1 MKHSAAVQQ
10 APHAAQLRLVSTDH
24 IVDRVK
30 VSLPLVCGILAAVL
44 YVAMMQL
51 VRYDGYN
58 WISQTVS
65 ELSAIGAPTR
75 PLWFWLAWAY
85 TALVI
90 AFGWGVWKSA
100 GGNRSLRVVGG
111 LILASGLLGLVW
123 PFAPMHQRE
132 ALAAGGGTISDTFH
146 IVLAFVT
153 VPLFLLT
160 VGCGAAAFGRRF
172 RLYSIATIVIAFV
185 AGAFT
190 ALAGPRISANLPTP
204 WIGLWERINIGV
216 YMIWLVVL
224 AITLLRMN
232 VPATRGAGGAS

>member
-1 MKHSAAVQQ
+1 MAAPGIAITSSNRTAQ
-10 APHAAQLRLVSTDH
+10 AVPVENVFL
-24 IVDRVK
+24 I
-30 VSLPLVCGILAAVL
+30 CGIVASLL

-51 VRYDGYN
+51 IRYDGYN

-75 PLWFWLAWAY
+75 PLWFWLAWMY
-85 TALVI
+85 TALML
-90 AFGWGVWKSA
+90 AFGWGLWKS
-100 GGNRSLRVVGG
+100 GDRNRPLRVVGA
-111 LILASGLLGLVW
+111 LILASSLLGFVW

-132 ALAAGGGTISDTFH
+132 VLAAGGGTLTDTLH

-160 VGCGAAAFGRRF
+160 MGFGAAAFGKRF
-172 RLYSIATIVIAFV
+172 RLYSIATLVTGLV

-190 ALAGPRISANLPTP
+190 ALDGPRISAHLPTP
-204 WIGLWERINIGV
+204 WLGLWERVNIGV

-224 AITLLRMN
+224 AITLLRRHE
-232 VPATRGAGGAS
+232 TGSGAV